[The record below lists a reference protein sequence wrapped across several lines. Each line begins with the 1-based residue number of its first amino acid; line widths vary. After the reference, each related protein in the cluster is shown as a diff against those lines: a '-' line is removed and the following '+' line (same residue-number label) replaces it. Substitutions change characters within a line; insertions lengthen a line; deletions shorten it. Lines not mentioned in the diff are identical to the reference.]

1 MKILHYFL
9 GFPPY
14 RSGGMTRY
22 AFDLMQGQVEMGED
36 VCALWPGRMSLFSK
50 KMSFKFHKDIH
61 GIKNVEFINPLPVPL
76 DEGIKNFQTYT
87 RKCDGNVFKQFLENL
102 SPDVIHLHTLMGL
115 PQEFIDVA
123 NSLGIRTVFTSHDY
137 FGICPKVNLFK
148 NGLCCD
154 DDHQCHDCVKCN
166 QSALSIRK
174 IRLLQSPLYR
184 GVKNLKLVRYFR
196 EKHRSAFFNDSRK
209 VSLALDFSLDAAEY
223 QKLRGY
229 YVSMLSKIDCIH
241 FNSTQTKSIYERFFT
256 PKNSKVLS
264 ITHSEI
270 RDNRKA
276 AFARQKSDK
285 LRLTYLS
292 QANPVKGFDVMQK
305 ALDALWT
312 EGVKNFELNLFCFVP
327 NPSPYMHFLGT
338 RYNYEMLKEV
348 FAKTDYLLVPSVCYE
363 TFGFVVLEALSY
375 GVPVIVSDHVGAR
388 DIVGNCGMIVKAGS
402 VKALKG
408 KILEL
413 LNGMDRCELHSC
425 FMKEFVNWNQ
435 YLEMNSSLYLRDIL
449 AEGLNSGKN

>member
-14 RSGGMTRY
+14 RSGGMTKY
-22 AFDLMQGQVEMGED
+22 AFDLMQGQVETGEE
-36 VCALWPGRMSLFSK
+36 VYALWPGRIRFFSK
-50 KMSFKFHKDIH
+50 RMSVKIHKDIH
-61 GIKNVEFINPLPVPL
+61 GIKNFELINPLPVPL
-76 DEGIKNFQTYT
+76 DEGIKDFQAYT
-87 RKCDGNVFKQFLENL
+87 RKCDGNVVKQFLENI
-102 SPDVIHLHTLMGL
+102 SPNVIHIHTLMGL

-123 NSLGIRTVFTSHDY
+123 NALGIRTVFTSHDY
-137 FGICPKVNLFK
+137 FGLCPKVNLFK
-148 NGLCCD
+148 KGLCCD

-184 GVKNLKLVRYFR
+184 GIKNLKLVRYFR
-196 EKHRSAFFNDSRK
+196 EKHRSAFFNGSRK
-209 VSLALDFSLDAAEY
+209 VSLDLEVSNDAVEY
-223 QKLRGY
+223 QNLRGY
-229 YVSMLSKIDCIH
+229 YVSMLSEIDCIH
-241 FNSTQTKSIYERFFT
+241 FNSTQTKSIYERFFI
-256 PKNSKVLS
+256 PKSSKVLY

-292 QANPVKGFDVMQK
+292 QANPVKGFDVMRK
-305 ALDALWT
+305 ALDELWAD
-312 EGVKNFELNLFCFVP
+312 GVDNFELNLFCFVP
-327 NPSPYMHFLGT
+327 VPSPYMRFLGT
-338 RYNYEMLKEV
+338 SYTYNSLRNV

-375 GVPVIVSDHVGAR
+375 GVPVIVSDHVGAK
-388 DIVGNCGMIVKAGS
+388 DIVENCGQLVKAGS
-402 VKALKG
+402 VESLKG

-413 LNGMDRCELHSC
+413 LNGMRQSERQNC

-435 YLEMNSSLYLRDIL
+435 FLAMNNEIYVGD
-449 AEGLNSGKN
+449 

>member
-14 RSGGMTRY
+14 RSGGMTKY
-22 AFDLMQGQVEMGED
+22 AFDLMRGQVEMGEE
-36 VCALWPGRMSLFSK
+36 VYALWPGRIRFFSK
-50 KMSFKFHKDIH
+50 KMSFKIQKDVH
-61 GIKNVEFINPLPVPL
+61 GIKNFELINPLPVPL
-76 DEGIKNFQTYT
+76 DEGIKDFQAYT
-87 RKCDGNVFKQFLENL
+87 KKCDDNVFKQFLENL
-102 SPDVIHLHTLMGL
+102 CPNAIHIHTLMGL

-166 QSALSIRK
+166 QSALSVRK
-174 IRLLQSPLYR
+174 VRLLQSPLYR
-184 GVKNLKLVRYFR
+184 GMKNLRFVRYFR
-196 EKHRSAFFNDSRK
+196 EKHRFAFFNGSRK
-209 VSLALDFSLDAAEY
+209 VSLALEASNDAIEY
-223 QKLRGY
+223 QNLRGY

-241 FNSTQTKSIYERFFT
+241 FNSTQTKFIYERFFI
-256 PKNSKVLS
+256 PKSSKVLS

-276 AFARQKSDK
+276 AFAKQKSDK
-285 LRLTYLS
+285 LRLTYLA
-292 QANPVKGFDVMQK
+292 QANPVKGFDVMRK
-305 ALDALWT
+305 ALDELWA
-312 EGVKNFELNLFCFVP
+312 ERVGNFELNHFCFVS

-338 RYNYEMLKEV
+338 TYTYNSLKDV
-348 FAKTDYLLVPSVCYE
+348 FLKTDYLLAPSVWYE

-388 DIVGNCGMIVKAGS
+388 DVVGNCGMIVKAGS
-402 VKALKG
+402 VESLKG

-413 LNGMDRCELHSC
+413 LDGMRKNEWQDC
-425 FMKEFVNWNQ
+425 FRKKFVNWNQ
-435 YLEMNSSLYLRDIL
+435 FLEMNNEMYVGD
-449 AEGLNSGKN
+449 